1 MRWHLGQKDFK
12 CHLCS
17 SAFVSQ
23 GRLNTHLVCFH
34 KLDLKRQ
41 KMEKK
46 RMDELAKMFPDANL
60 SDLTE
65 EDIVA
70 MQGT

>member
-1 MRWHLGQKDFK
+1 
-12 CHLCS
+12 
-17 SAFVSQ
+17 
-23 GRLNTHLVCFH
+23 
-34 KLDLKRQ
+34 
-41 KMEKK
+41 MEKK

-70 MQGT
+70 MQGILMDQ